1 MLITSGNSMIQGLA
15 DKAFAYGKREGDH
28 NTSVPGLTVHIRN
41 NPTEPLH
48 CIYTLS
54 LSMILQGGK
63 QLAIE
68 SELLPCVAGQSM
80 LTTFDLPVV
89 SHVTEAT
96 RHQPFVAVVLKLDYE
111 LIMQTCA
118 ELELDKPARDMKYKP
133 ISIHD
138 IDSGLSGAMAR
149 LIDLEKEPMYLA
161 SLAPLIKK
169 EIITRLLLGP
179 HGIHL
184 RHLASSGTPSTQILN
199 IITWMKKN
207 FSQVIEINE
216 LADRAHMSASSFRQ
230 HFKALTG
237 SSPLQYLKNLRLQEA
252 RDQMLL
258 NGLDASQASGVVG
271 YESASQFSREY
282 SRLFG
287 LPPQKD
293 IQRLRQI

>member
-1 MLITSGNSMIQGLA
+1 MLTTQGNDNIQRLA
-15 DKAFAYGKREGDH
+15 DKAFAYGKTEGDH
-28 NTSVPGLTVHIRN
+28 TTSIKGLTAHIRN

-54 LSMILQGGK
+54 LSMILQGRK

-68 SELLPCVAGQSM
+68 NDLLPCIAGQSM

-96 RHQPFVAVVLKLDYE
+96 RYNPFVALVLKLDYE
-111 LIMQTCA
+111 LIIQTCA
-118 ELELDKPARDMKYKP
+118 ELELDKPARDMKYKA

-138 IDSGLSGAMAR
+138 IDAGLCNAVTR
-149 LIDLEKEPMYLA
+149 LLDLEKEPIYLE

-169 EIITRLLLGP
+169 EIVTRLLLGP
-179 HGIHL
+179 HGAHL
-184 RHLASSGTPSTQILN
+184 RYLASSGSPSTKILN
-199 IITWMKKN
+199 VVTWMKSN
-207 FSQVIEINE
+207 LASDVDINA
-216 LADRAHMSASSFRQ
+216 LAERAHMSASSFRQ
-230 HFKALTG
+230 HFKSLTG
-237 SSPLQYLKNLRLQEA
+237 TSPLQYIKNLRLQEA

-258 NGLDASQASGVVG
+258 NGLDASQASGLVG

-293 IQRLRQI
+293 IQRLRQA

>member
-96 RHQPFVAVVLKLDYE
+96 RHPPFVAVVLKLDYE